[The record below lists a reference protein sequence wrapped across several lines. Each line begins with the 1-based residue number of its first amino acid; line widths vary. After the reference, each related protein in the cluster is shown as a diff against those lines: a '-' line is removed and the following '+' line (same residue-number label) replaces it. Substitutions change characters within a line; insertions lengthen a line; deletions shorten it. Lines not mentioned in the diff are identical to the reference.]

1 MGAFVD
7 DASKGGRPFA
17 AQLLGYRLARRLTQ
31 EELAHRAGLS
41 VRAIRNVESGRVRS
55 PRMDSIDRLAA
66 ALQLSPGERTAL
78 FDAVRAVRVMLMPP
92 MSPSEEGTIVVVMH
106 YTVVGGEAL
115 LQIEA
120 STAEGTCREALVL
133 PLPVAGAA

>member
-1 MGAFVD
+1 VD
-7 DASKGGRPFA
+7 EASRDSRPFA
-17 AQLLGYRLARRLTQ
+17 AQLLRYRLARQLTQ

-41 VRAIRNVESGRVRS
+41 VRAVRNAESGRVRS
-55 PRMDSIDRLAA
+55 PRTDSIDRLAG

-92 MSPSEEGTIVVVMH
+92 LSPGGEGTIVVVMH
-106 YTVVGGEAL
+106 YSVVDGEAL

-133 PLPVAGAA
+133 ALPGTV